1 MGAPNC
7 GNGYFTLFALALFPP
22 IFHKLMEKQLSKW
35 DNDEASEGE
44 LKLAKELND
53 VAGYKTV

>member
-1 MGAPNC
+1 
-7 GNGYFTLFALALFPP
+7 
-22 IFHKLMEKQLSKW
+22 MEKQLSKW

-44 LKLAKELND
+44 LKIAKELND